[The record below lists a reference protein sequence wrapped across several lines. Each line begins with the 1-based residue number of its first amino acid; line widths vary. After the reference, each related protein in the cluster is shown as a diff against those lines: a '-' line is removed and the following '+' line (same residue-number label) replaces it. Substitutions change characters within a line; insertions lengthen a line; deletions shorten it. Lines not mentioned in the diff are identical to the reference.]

1 MKSTKWIKIFFGL
14 SLIGVLFVGGV
25 NYIVDP
31 FQQYRVKTFYPI
43 AFTNQRYQNAGLSKN
58 FEYDSLILGTSMTE
72 NFILD
77 EVEKKLNFNKLI
89 KLSVSGGSAKEQS
102 TTLKTAIENNDNL
115 KNVLWGLDIF
125 AFIGEPDMLRYGIN
139 SFPFYLYDDY
149 ITNDYKYLFSTDTLK
164 ESFKPGLCIR
174 KSA

>member
-43 AFTNQRYQNAGLSKN
+43 AFTNERYQNAGLSKN

-77 EVEKKLNFNKLI
+77 EVEKKLNFNKTKVDNCFQTENSI
-89 KLSVSGGSAKEQS
+89 SRTSV
-102 TTLKTAIENNDNL
+102 
-115 KNVLWGLDIF
+115 
-125 AFIGEPDMLRYGIN
+125 
-139 SFPFYLYDDY
+139 
-149 ITNDYKYLFSTDTLK
+149 
-164 ESFKPGLCIR
+164 
-174 KSA
+174 

>member
-1 MKSTKWIKIFFGL
+1 MSSKKFLKVVFALLVFGIL
-14 SLIGVLFVGGV
+14 SIGGV

-77 EVEKKLNFNKLI
+77 EVEKKALEGFEPHEITQLYSYFERI
-89 KLSVSGGSAKEQS
+89 K
-102 TTLKTAIENNDNL
+102 NNL
-115 KNVLWGLDIF
+115 K
-125 AFIGEPDMLRYGIN
+125 
-139 SFPFYLYDDY
+139 
-149 ITNDYKYLFSTDTLK
+149 K
-164 ESFKPGLCIR
+164 
-174 KSA
+174 